1 MVEPLYSV
9 LDGDSSP
16 VGVRGTMLSKILHR
30 KRPQS
35 VVLHDRWVRACY
47 VGGDAPV
54 PTAKKRRWTEYMA
67 LVTYAIGQDIR
78 DQADRFEELDAA
90 ASNPGELSPVR
101 LLDIMAWKSQGAP
114 ASDAA
119 PPDSQAS

>member
-1 MVEPLYSV
+1 M
-9 LDGDSSP
+9 
-16 VGVRGTMLSKILHR
+16 
-30 KRPQS
+30 
-35 VVLHDRWVRACY
+35 
-47 VGGDAPV
+47 
-54 PTAKKRRWTEYMA
+54 PTAKKRRWAEYMA

-114 ASDAA
+114 ANDAA